1 MGVNF
6 NLDGTVDAWAE
17 HKKKQAEAEKKA
29 AAEQKKKEEE
39 SYDESVWNIPKQRTA
54 PKIHIP
60 QPTESQRPQSTQP
73 VQSATQKP
81 VSQQMNSSGPS
92 LRPSQSQQVQNKS
105 SQAIQRN
112 AAQIAKPIESDVKSG
127 VSPKPSV
134 IAPSVPKVPVT
145 EPVEDDDI
153 PDPTP
158 EDIEDSFAD
167 KHLLDKDVHKNAQA
181 LKKTASDNA
190 KSESDSIADELIAD
204 AQKKNSVK
212 SALNDA
218 YNEHHKKLEKSDY
231 CVIKK
236 FPKEIMQMM
245 QKEFPGAT
253 QIDALLAWVLTH
265 CDENFAMNA
274 GSVITDSQLE
284 LVNKHENDSMHST
297 YELCASMLKAQ
308 QKLDYK
314 LSTLQMSMSYMLYDR
329 LGFRE
334 GIPSSP
340 GDVDF
345 MEHGVTDLSIKA
357 DEQTKSFRAEIN
369 NRTGRR
375 FK

>member
-6 NLDGTVDAWAE
+6 NLDGSVDAWAE
-17 HKKKQAEAEKKA
+17 HKRKQMEAAKKA
-29 AAEQKKKEEE
+29 DMEKKKEEE
-39 SYDESVWNIPKQRTA
+39 SSYNEDIWNTKKQ
-54 PKIHIP
+54 K
-60 QPTESQRPQSTQP
+60 P
-73 VQSATQKP
+73 VQSLIPSPNFQSTEQVQRPVQSVTQKP
-81 VSQQMNSSGPS
+81 VSQSVSSGGQT
-92 LRPSQSQQVQNKS
+92 LRPSQPQQKQP
-105 SQAIQRN
+105 SQAVQPKHVQSSVN
-112 AAQIAKPIESDVKSG
+112 IAPKSTA
-127 VSPKPSV
+127 VPKQSV
-134 IAPSVPKVPVT
+134 VAPSVPKVPVS
-145 EPVEDDDI
+145 EPVEDGI

-167 KHLLDKDVHKNAQA
+167 THPIDKDVHKNAQD
-181 LKKTASDNA
+181 LKKAVSDA
-190 KSESDSIADELIAD
+190 TKSESLADDLIAE

-212 SALNDA
+212 STLNTA
-218 YNEHHKKLEKSDY
+218 YKEHHRKLEKSDY

-253 QIDALLAWVLTH
+253 QIDALIAWILTH

-274 GSVITDSQLE
+274 GSVITDAQLQ
-284 LVNKHENDSMHST
+284 LVNSHENDSMHST

-308 QKLDYK
+308 QRLDYK

-334 GIPSSP
+334 GIPSAP

-375 FK
+375 LK